1 MRPLRS
7 LLFVP
12 AHRDGW
18 AEKAVRAGVDGV
30 ILDLEDSV
38 PADAKASARATAR
51 KTIASLHEADS
62 TVTVLVRPNA
72 LDTAEY
78 GRDLEAVVGPGLDGL
93 LLPKIYTE
101 REVLDFAALVTHFE
115 IAAGIDSGR
124 VEFIPTLETAK
135 SLANVEAIASAHPRV
150 ASLMVAAARDADI
163 SREVGF
169 TWSAEGLETLYYRSR
184 AVVACRAAGLK
195 HPIVGLW
202 QEITDLDGLRGFAA
216 ANRDLGFAGQV
227 LIHPSHVSVA
237 NEVYAPDPKVVDR
250 YRRMIDTF
258 EHAQSQ
264 GNAAA
269 LFDGEHID
277 IAHVKTA
284 RDVVALAES
293 INSKEQTS

>member
-12 AHRDGW
+12 AHREGW
-18 AEKAVRAGVDGV
+18 AEKAVRAGVDAI

-38 PADAKASARATAR
+38 PAGAKADARATAR
-51 KTIASLHEADS
+51 ATIDSLHRAGS
-62 TVTVLVRPNA
+62 PVTVLVRPNA

-78 GRDLEAVVGPGLDGL
+78 GADLGAVVVPGLDGL

-101 REVLDFAALVTHFE
+101 REVLDFAALVAHFE
-115 IAAGIDSGR
+115 IAAGIDIGS
-124 VEFIPTLETAK
+124 VEFVPTLETAK
-135 SLANVEAIASAHPRV
+135 SLAHCEAIAAAHPRV

-184 AVVACRAAGLK
+184 AVVACRAAGLR

-202 QEITDLDGLRGFAA
+202 QEITDLEGLRAFAA
-216 ANRDLGFAGQV
+216 ANRNLGYAGQV

-237 NEVYAPDPKVVDR
+237 NEVYAPDPKVVER

-258 EHAQSQ
+258 EHAQAQ

-293 INSKEQTS
+293 IDSKETS